1 MNTNIKGSGISLTP
15 SITEYVD
22 KRLKKV
28 AKILGNDSALQCDV
42 ELARTTSHHNK
53 GEIFK
58 AEIHI
63 VGSAKD
69 VYASSEQEDLY
80 SAIDIVTDDVLREV
94 KSKKAKQI
102 SFVRRGGARMKS
114 MMKGM
119 WPWGRNPKM

>member
-28 AKILGNDSALQCDV
+28 TKVLGNDTALQCDV
-42 ELARTTSHHNK
+42 ELAKTTAHHQK
-53 GEIFK
+53 GEIFM

-63 VGSAKD
+63 VGSGKD
-69 VYASSEQEDLY
+69 IFARSQQEDLY
-80 SAIDIVTDDVLREV
+80 SAIDIVTDEVLSEV

-114 MMKGM
+114 MM
-119 WPWGRNPKM
+119 